1 MANALTLI
9 LLLLVIPFA
18 AVMTRSGVPP
28 ARLAAL
34 MMVVARAT
42 DLADGPIARRTGT
55 ASAFGGTLDHVSDF
69 LFVVCGLYAGAS
81 REAFPLALPVLI
93 SLAFA
98 QYFIDSYWIHRG
110 RALRGSRLGRY
121 NGILYFV
128 PLCGDILVRLEI
140 GLQPLR
146 PVVGLVAWALVL
158 TTLISMSQRVIASR
172 KVPASPAAETA
183 GRSPR

>member
-1 MANALTLI
+1 MANALSTLR
-9 LLLLVIPFA
+9 LLLVVPFA
-18 AVMTRSGVPP
+18 IVMTRADLAS

-34 MMVVARAT
+34 MMIVAIVT

-69 LFVVCGLYAGAS
+69 LFVVCGLFAGGVRGVFPVVLPALIAA
-81 REAFPLALPVLI
+81 AFV
-93 SLAFA
+93 
-98 QYFIDSYWIHRG
+98 QYFVDSYWIHRG
-110 RALRGSRLGRY
+110 RALRGSQLGRY

-140 GLQPLR
+140 GLAPLR
-146 PVVGLVAWALVL
+146 PVVTLVAWLLVL
-158 TTLISMSQRVIASR
+158 STLVSMTQRVIAAR
-172 KVPASPAAETA
+172 RAPGSPAAQTA

>member
-1 MANALTLI
+1 MANALSTLR
-9 LLLLVIPFA
+9 LLAVIPFA
-18 AVMTRSGVPP
+18 FVMASADLRS

-34 MMVVARAT
+34 LMIVAIAT

-81 REAFPLALPVLI
+81 RGAFPLLLPVLI

-110 RALRGSRLGRY
+110 RALRGSKLGRY

-128 PLCGDILVRLEI
+128 PLCGDILVRLEV

-146 PVVGLVAWALVL
+146 PVVTLVAWALVL
-158 TTLISMSQRVIASR
+158 TTLTSMSQRFIAAR
-172 KVPASPAAETA
+172 KVPESPAAETA
-183 GRSPR
+183 GQSPR